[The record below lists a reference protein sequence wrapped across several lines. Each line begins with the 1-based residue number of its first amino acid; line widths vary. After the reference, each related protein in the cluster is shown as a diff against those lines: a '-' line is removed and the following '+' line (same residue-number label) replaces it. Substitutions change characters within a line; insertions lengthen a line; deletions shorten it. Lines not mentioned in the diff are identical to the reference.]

1 MHFTLSTAA
10 NFGLA
15 SNTIYPHQQTI
26 TNAQELEQAVH
37 YDHVCGQFKNNQRTI
52 ANFIKADC
60 LIMDCDNDHSDDP
73 TTWIKLANI
82 ANYSTPLPC
91 HATT

>member
-10 NFGLA
+10 NSGQA
-15 SNTIYPHQQTI
+15 SNTIYPHQQAI
-26 TNAQELEQAVH
+26 TNAQELEQAVR
-37 YDHVCGQFKNNQRTI
+37 YDHVCGQFQNNQRTI

-60 LIMDCDNDHSDDP
+60 LIMDCDTIRLLGSTLQTLLTILMMFP
-73 TTWIKLANI
+73 
-82 ANYSTPLPC
+82 TPLLS

>member
-10 NFGLA
+10 NSGQA
-15 SNTIYPHQQTI
+15 SNTIYPHQQAI

-52 ANFIKADC
+52 ANFIKAA
-60 LIMDCDNDHSDDP
+60 IMIILTIRLLGSNPQTLLTISMMFP
-73 TTWIKLANI
+73 
-82 ANYSTPLPC
+82 TPLPC